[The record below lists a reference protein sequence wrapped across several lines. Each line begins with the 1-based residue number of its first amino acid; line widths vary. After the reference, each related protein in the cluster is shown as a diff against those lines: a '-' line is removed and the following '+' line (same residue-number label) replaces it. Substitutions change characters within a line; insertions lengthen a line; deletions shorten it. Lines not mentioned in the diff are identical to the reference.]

1 MDKYLKLSF
10 CDSRGVTCGRCMLS
24 FTKGERSHCAA
35 LGNRPFC
42 PEDGCRRDCPLKS
55 MEEVSDATNK

>member
-10 CDSRGVTCGRCMLS
+10 SDSRGASCERCMLS
-24 FTKGERSHCAA
+24 FSRGERTHCAA

-42 PEDGCRRDCPLKS
+42 PEDGFREDCPLKT
-55 MEEVSDATNK
+55 MEELGDATDK